1 MSAREFYALSE
12 LEEECF
18 DQNNGW
24 FYLEEDR
31 LLLRDIDSVHTA
43 LQHIE
48 KVTKAEVEPAYTSNY
63 LG

>member
-1 MSAREFYALSE
+1 MSAREFYAFNE
-12 LEEECF
+12 FEKECF
-18 DQNNGW
+18 NQNNGW
-24 FYLEEDR
+24 FYLQEDR
-31 LLLRDIDSVHTA
+31 LLLCNIDSVHAA